1 MNSNDAQLIMIIFL
15 NNDKSKCFKKE
26 TKDLISLENIKR
38 EALKYFEIKEQ
49 NIDLFKLTDINN
61 KDINKDED
69 LIIFSKSAKEGDNE
83 NLICEIKLL
92 SEDINHNINEKLPQN
107 QENIN
112 NINSNETIKITKE
125 ENKEIKSIQNKKEQ
139 LQNLHRGD
147 DISVVSS
154 MKNQNNNTNNKKENT
169 ETIPTQN
176 FNNKINQSDNGD
188 TLPESQ
194 NKENKG
200 KNQILCEQSGESN
213 VGETK
218 DESTLTKTE
227 ILTGNINGSPSKLSN
242 ENQEKVQGGCT
253 EESIKNNI
261 DKKNHEEKGILNT
274 NDYENIKEENEQLK
288 KENEKLKKENDEN
301 KKIKEENEQLKKENE
316 KLKKEN
322 EENKKI
328 KEENKTIKEEN
339 EKLKKE
345 KDENKKN
352 KEENE
357 QLKKEN
363 EKLKKENEENKKN

>member
-49 NIDLFKLTDINN
+49 NIDSFKLTDINN

-112 NINSNETIKITKE
+112 NINSNETIKKTEE

-169 ETIPTQN
+169 ETIPTQD

-261 DKKNHEEKGILNT
+261 DKKNHEEKGIVNT
-274 NDYENIKEENEQLK
+274 NDYE
-288 KENEKLKKENDEN
+288 
-301 KKIKEENEQLKKENE
+301 
-316 KLKKEN
+316 
-322 EENKKI
+322 
-328 KEENKTIKEEN
+328 
-339 EKLKKE
+339 
-345 KDENKKN
+345 KN
-352 KEENE
+352 KYSYIVSGRCAIHNF
-357 QLKKEN
+357 L
-363 EKLKKENEENKKN
+363 